1 MIPLYFKATNERF
14 FFLSIVSLTQ
24 GVMILF
30 ILQHLDQTIK
40 KMRTQAAN
48 LLTILNLGLGASA
61 IIFVLQG
68 QLTAS
73 LLFICLAAVF
83 DRFDGIVARKLNI
96 TSDLGKQLDSLC
108 DLISFGVA
116 PALLL
121 YSAILYDF
129 GTPGAI
135 FTVIFIACGAI
146 RLARF
151 NVSEY
156 HGYFVGLPITAGGC
170 LLTISFLLVD
180 VLPPP
185 SFMFITLILSFLM
198 ISTFKVKK
206 V

>member
-1 MIPLYFKATNERF
+1 MN
-14 FFLSIVSLTQ
+14 
-24 GVMILF
+24 LF

-48 LLTILNLGLGASA
+48 LLTVMNLGLGAFA

-68 QLTAS
+68 QLYTS
-73 LLFICLAAVF
+73 LLFICLAAIF

-121 YSAILYDF
+121 YSAILFDF
-129 GTPGAI
+129 GTSGAI
-135 FTVIFIACGAI
+135 FTIIFIACGAI

-151 NVSEY
+151 NVSEH

-170 LLTISFLLVD
+170 LLTISFLLVG
-180 VLPPP
+180 VLPAPA
-185 SFMFITLILSFLM
+185 FMFIILILSFLM
-198 ISTFKVKK
+198 ISTFKVTK